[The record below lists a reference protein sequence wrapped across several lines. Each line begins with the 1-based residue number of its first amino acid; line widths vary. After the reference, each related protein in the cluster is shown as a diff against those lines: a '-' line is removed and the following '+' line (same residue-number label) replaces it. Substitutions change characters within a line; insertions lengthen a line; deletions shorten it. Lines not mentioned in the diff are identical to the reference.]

1 MAGFAAMNAITFG
14 VQGMTY
20 RRMEPGT
27 KSYFVSGAVAGVTQ
41 SIVVSPMELIKTQM
55 QLQGQGVKY
64 KHVIRHTPDENL
76 RFNGSWDCLK
86 KIYKSG
92 GLRLTYHGL
101 IATAA
106 REGPAMGVYFASYHW
121 LCHQMAKSH
130 ESVHQLGVLYLLLA
144 GGLAGSLSWLATFPV
159 DVIKSRFQAEINGK
173 YSGLIDCVR
182 QTYNAHG
189 IRAFFRG
196 LTTSLVRGFPV
207 NAATLA
213 TVTLI
218 LRNVRDLD
226 Q

>member
-1 MAGFAAMNAITFG
+1 
-14 VQGMTY
+14 
-20 RRMEPGT
+20 
-27 KSYFVSGAVAGVTQ
+27 
-41 SIVVSPMELIKTQM
+41 
-55 QLQGQGVKY
+55 
-64 KHVIRHTPDENL
+64 
-76 RFNGSWDCLK
+76 
-86 KIYKSG
+86 
-92 GLRLTYHGL
+92 
-101 IATAA
+101 
-106 REGPAMGVYFASYHW
+106 
-121 LCHQMAKSH
+121 MAKSH
-130 ESVHQLGVLYLLLA
+130 ESIHHLGVLYLLLA

-213 TVTLI
+213 TVTMI